1 MNESINILNFQ
12 PIGLTCIPLLTS
24 RWLTQSVPFNFSR
37 VTASNLSHPQRS
49 KQRGANITVFKCWS
63 AYFCWLST
71 AAVFLWLKYNHE
83 GCLTRLSPA
92 NDSWQRLDDLLRLF
106 MIARPILTFT
116 GDPHTPQTTTTL
128 PPPCV
133 SATLLQ
139 AWAFA
144 ASAHFRL
151 QSLFESSSRHN
162 GLFHLLL
169 FTQLFNHSALF
180 HYVVSSLF
188 CLKMNHWFKLNEW
201 ALRHE

>member
-37 VTASNLSHPQRS
+37 VTASNLSHPQRN

-116 GDPHTPQTTTTL
+116 GDPPH
-128 PPPCV
+128 PPNHHHHPTAPLRICYPPAGLSICCFSTFQAPISV
-133 SATLLQ
+133 WVLLETR
-139 AWAFA
+139 F
-144 ASAHFRL
+144 F
-151 QSLFESSSRHN
+151 
-162 GLFHLLL
+162 
-169 FTQLFNHSALF
+169 
-180 HYVVSSLF
+180 
-188 CLKMNHWFKLNEW
+188 
-201 ALRHE
+201 